1 MVNSLHKLATA
12 VLAAVAVLSCQKQEI
27 EDPELVT
34 YNLVFSSEQEMQGKT
49 AWDGA
54 GITWTTGDAISV
66 TYTLDGSWASSFYGS
81 DALVEDSDVAE
92 FTVPASL
99 PAKQKGKW
107 IFHAIYPSSCV
118 VSGDFGDAPK
128 VQVQIPSVQTPTSV
142 SFDPSADLMRSQ
154 SQETFTSVPT
164 TPIPLLWK
172 RLVAHADIT
181 LLLPLIDGSETIE
194 SVEFSAPDGVSL
206 SGSYMLDLATRE
218 MRPVA
223 ASNKV
228 TVSAERLSIENGS
241 LRLWVCMM
249 PSHLTSLTVSIITD
263 KATYSRT
270 VTSCDLTFK
279 ANVRGVMS
287 VDLTSAVR
295 KPKPDAVKNAL
306 INQRLFDV
314 VDFNRP
320 GLEEARM
327 YYESGCLYEAAGALK
342 AYYSSRTDVV
352 VPLVDFSISKYTTTQ
367 KSIADQALKENG
379 YRFYIAKG
387 YEESTSSGDVYYSFL
402 DTDGGVNWDFSPTTE
417 SMFRQHLNRHPWV
430 DTQALVYWVTKDE
443 RYVESIVDVYMD
455 WLESNP
461 CPVAGTDSYYMG
473 MSHPSYR
480 LWCNLQ
486 ATARID
492 VYIKVIQYCKDSEN
506 FTPEFLSHLLVSLYD
521 CVECIRA
528 NYYYADTGNIRLSES
543 NAVLNMAV
551 MMPEF
556 AKASEWL
563 DESAADIARL
573 QKQLLME
580 DGVLEEKDPSYHIGV
595 IATFYEIH
603 KVLSTNGK
611 ESTLPDDYF
620 SRLKGGVNFVR
631 DIMYPNYSIEDFND
645 TRSSSWT
652 KSVLKKNFVKYVEMF
667 PEDETLRWFATER
680 TSGSAP
686 TELLSLYKPSGWYM
700 FRTGWM
706 PSDMMLI
713 LKNNENTYGFTHCQ
727 NDNGTIGLYN
737 NGRNFLPDS
746 GVYTYGGSAEDNAAR
761 EAFRATK
768 MHNTLTYKGGN
779 SVNNSADNSG
789 IFKNSVQNN
798 NYDMVHVS
806 NQSYGALRHERA
818 VFRVKDGFFVIVD
831 FGIGSAT
838 GDVQLNW
845 HLCPGDVTY
854 HNHSNSYECRTAFS
868 DGNNMSFRTFCFNG
882 TSLATDYNVTTGT
895 SWHSNVPG
903 TKYERPCYTVSSN
916 KSGDPVR
923 FITVIYPFADA
934 DSLPSVSAMFTSA
947 DKMTVSIGENEY
959 QLVL

>member
-1 MVNSLHKLATA
+1 M
-12 VLAAVAVLSCQKQEI
+12 
-27 EDPELVT
+27 
-34 YNLVFSSEQEMQGKT
+34 
-49 AWDGA
+49 
-54 GITWTTGDAISV
+54 
-66 TYTLDGSWASSFYGS
+66 
-81 DALVEDSDVAE
+81 
-92 FTVPASL
+92 
-99 PAKQKGKW
+99 
-107 IFHAIYPSSCV
+107 
-118 VSGDFGDAPK
+118 
-128 VQVQIPSVQTPTSV
+128 
-142 SFDPSADLMRSQ
+142 
-154 SQETFTSVPT
+154 
-164 TPIPLLWK
+164 
-172 RLVAHADIT
+172 
-181 LLLPLIDGSETIE
+181 
-194 SVEFSAPDGVSL
+194 
-206 SGSYMLDLATRE
+206 
-218 MRPVA
+218 
-223 ASNKV
+223 
-228 TVSAERLSIENGS
+228 
-241 LRLWVCMM
+241 
-249 PSHLTSLTVSIITD
+249 
-263 KATYSRT
+263 
-270 VTSCDLTFK
+270 
-279 ANVRGVMS
+279 
-287 VDLTSAVR
+287 
-295 KPKPDAVKNAL
+295 
-306 INQRLFDV
+306 
-314 VDFNRP
+314 
-320 GLEEARM
+320 
-327 YYESGCLYEAAGALK
+327 
-342 AYYSSRTDVV
+342 
-352 VPLVDFSISKYTTTQ
+352 
-367 KSIADQALKENG
+367 
-379 YRFYIAKG
+379 
-387 YEESTSSGDVYYSFL
+387 
-402 DTDGGVNWDFSPTTE
+402 
-417 SMFRQHLNRHPWV
+417 
-430 DTQALVYWVTKDE
+430 
-443 RYVESIVDVYMD
+443 
-455 WLESNP
+455 
-461 CPVAGTDSYYMG
+461 
-473 MSHPSYR
+473 
-480 LWCNLQ
+480 
-486 ATARID
+486 
-492 VYIKVIQYCKDSEN
+492 
-506 FTPEFLSHLLVSLYD
+506 SLYD

-713 LKNNENTYGFTHCQ
+713 LKNNENTYGFAHCQ

-746 GVYTYGGSAEDNAAR
+746 GVYTYGGSAEDDAAR

-779 SVNNSADNSG
+779 SVNNSAENSG

-798 NYDMVHVS
+798 TYDMVHVS

-854 HNHSNSYECRTAFS
+854 HNHSSSYECRTAFS

-882 TSLATDYNVTTGT
+882 TSLNSNFTAHTGT
-895 SWHSNVPG
+895 SYTSDLPG
-903 TKYERPCYTVSSN
+903 RKYERSCYDITVN
-916 KSGDPVR
+916 KSSSSTPVR
-923 FITVIYPFADA
+923 FITVIYPFASSVPDISA
-934 DSLPSVSAMFTSA
+934 EFITASRLSVTVGNEEYELSL
-947 DKMTVSIGENEY
+947 
-959 QLVL
+959 